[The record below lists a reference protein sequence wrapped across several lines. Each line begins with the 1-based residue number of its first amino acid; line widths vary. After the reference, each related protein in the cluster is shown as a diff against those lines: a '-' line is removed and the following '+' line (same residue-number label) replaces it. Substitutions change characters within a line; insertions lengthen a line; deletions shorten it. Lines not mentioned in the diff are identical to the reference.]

1 MSMTSSDLIC
11 GHTDHF
17 TTVFNAYWKK
27 LYVIAFRRLRDED
40 LAKDI
45 VQDVFVYF
53 WKERHNIQI
62 NGSIEAYL
70 KRSVQFQIIAHF
82 RKNTIHSKALSFLL
96 EKMNDVEVNIRD
108 ILTEQDFAKTVNS
121 EVKEMPDTMQE
132 IFQMR
137 FEDRSVK
144 EISAV
149 MGLAEKTV
157 RNNISI
163 GLVRIRKAISR
174 DFPED
179 FSAICLAIYIL
190 LGTK

>member
-1 MSMTSSDLIC
+1 MSITSSDLIF

-17 TTVFNAYWKK
+17 TTIFNAYWKK
-27 LYVIAFRRLRDED
+27 LYVIAYRRLRDEE

-70 KRSVQFQIIAHF
+70 RRSVQFQIIAHF
-82 RKNTIHSKALSFLL
+82 RKHTIHSKALSFLL
-96 EKMNDVEVNIRD
+96 EKMNEVEVNIRD
-108 ILTEQDFAKTVNS
+108 ILTEQDFAKTVNT
-121 EVKEMPDTMQE
+121 EVKEMPETMQE
-132 IFQMR
+132 IFHMR
-137 FEDRSVK
+137 FEDHSVK
-144 EISAV
+144 EISAS

-163 GLVRIRKAISR
+163 GLIRIRKAISR